1 MKIALVSPYD
11 YPYPGGVTN
20 HISHLDEELTR
31 LGHAVTVLAPSS
43 LGEEELLT
51 RRVVKLGSVTRVPAN
66 GSEARITLSLRL
78 SGRVKRLLD
87 DQRFDV
93 IHLHEPLMP
102 ALPITVLRHSQ
113 TVNVGTFHSSWDSRV
128 ARLYGNPLLRRFDRR
143 LHARI
148 AVSPRAREFVA
159 GHFPGNYELI
169 PNGIAP
175 DEFGALVK
183 PLPQLSDGKLNL
195 LFVGRLEQRKG
206 FGYLLRA
213 FADLKPRHPEL
224 RLVVVGAYGD
234 NVRRR
239 YESIAES
246 RGLAD
251 VLFVGPASTADLPRY
266 YRSAHVFCAPSVG
279 GESQGIVL
287 LEAMAAGRP
296 VVASDIAGYRGVMR
310 DGVEGLFV
318 PPKDHGALAAAVER
332 LIVDADLR
340 ARLGAAGPL
349 RANDFSWDKVA
360 GRVLEV
366 YERTRAEFRPRR
378 TWRRS
383 RRRVL
388 GRYLRRLSGL
398 LVPLGSDYNPLTG
411 QRRTG

>member
-20 HISHLDEELTR
+20 HISHLDEEFTR
-31 LGHAVTVLAPSS
+31 LGHAVTILAPSS
-43 LGEEELLT
+43 SGEAELAE
-51 RRVVKLGSVTRVPAN
+51 RRVVKLGSVVPVPAN

-87 DQRFDV
+87 AERFDV

-148 AVSPRAREFVA
+148 AVSPRARDFVA
-159 GHFPGNYELI
+159 QHFPGDYRVI

-175 DEFGALVK
+175 DEFGPDVE
-183 PLPQLSDGKLNL
+183 PLPQLRDGKLNV

-213 FADLKPRHPEL
+213 FARLQPEHPEL
-224 RLVVVGAYGD
+224 RLVVVGAYGERP
-234 NVRRR
+234 RRR
-239 YESIAES
+239 YQA
-246 RGLAD
+246 LAAKAGVHD

-266 YRSAHVFCAPSVG
+266 YRSCDVFCAPSTG

-287 LEAMAAGRP
+287 LEAMAAGKP
-296 VVASDIAGYRGVMR
+296 VVASDIAGYRGALR

-318 PPKDHGALAAAVER
+318 RPKDAEALAQALR
-332 LIVDADLR
+332 LLAEDPELR
-340 ARLGAAGPL
+340 DRLGAAGRV
-349 RANDFSWDKVA
+349 RARDFAWGVVA
-360 GRVLEV
+360 EQVLQV
-366 YERTRAEFRPRR
+366 YEETRAQFRPR
-378 TWRRS
+378 WPVRRS

-398 LVPLGSDYNPLTG
+398 LVPLGSAGGRYAF
-411 QRRTG
+411 